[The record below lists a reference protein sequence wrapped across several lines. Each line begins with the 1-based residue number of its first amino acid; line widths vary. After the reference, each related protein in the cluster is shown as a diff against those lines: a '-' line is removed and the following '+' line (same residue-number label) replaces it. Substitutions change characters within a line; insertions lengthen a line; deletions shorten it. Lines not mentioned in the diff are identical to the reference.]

1 MQQITIIG
9 NLGSD
14 AEFKAENKMLKIN
27 VAVSE
32 RYMKDGQQVNNTTW
46 YSCAK
51 FQQDATP
58 PKVLDYLKK
67 GAKVLIQGRPSVV
80 EHQGKA
86 YMNIRVE
93 RVDIVAFAPKGD
105 GYAPNSA
112 GVTTQQM
119 QQEKQEYQH
128 PHWSKQPA
136 SQPTAPAVDPW
147 TGSDELPF

>member
-14 AEFKAENKMLKIN
+14 AEFKAENKMMKLN

-32 RYMKDGQQVNNTTW
+32 KYMKDGQQVNNTTW

-51 FQQDATP
+51 FEQDATP
-58 PKVLDYLKK
+58 PRVLDYLKK
-67 GAKVLIQGRPSVV
+67 GAKVLIQGKPSIV
-80 EHQGKA
+80 EVNGKA
-86 YMNIRVE
+86 YMNIRVV

-112 GVTTQQM
+112 GAVAQATTQQM
-119 QQEKQEYQH
+119 QQQRQ
-128 PHWSKQPA
+128 A
-136 SQPTAPAVDPW
+136 APAVDPW
-147 TGSDELPF
+147 AGSDELPF

>member
-32 RYMKDGQQVNNTTW
+32 KYTKDGQQVNNTTW

-58 PKVLDYLKK
+58 PRVLDFLKK
-67 GAKVLIQGRPSVV
+67 GAKVLIQGKPSIV
-80 EHQGKA
+80 EVNGKA
-86 YMNIRVE
+86 YMNVRAE
-93 RVDIVAFAPKGD
+93 RVDIVAFAPKAD
-105 GYAPNSA
+105 GYAPNSTA
-112 GVTTQQM
+112 AMAQATTKQM
-119 QQEKQEYQH
+119 QQQRQ
-128 PHWSKQPA
+128 A
-136 SQPTAPAVDPW
+136 AAPAVDPW
-147 TGSDELPF
+147 AGPVGADELPF